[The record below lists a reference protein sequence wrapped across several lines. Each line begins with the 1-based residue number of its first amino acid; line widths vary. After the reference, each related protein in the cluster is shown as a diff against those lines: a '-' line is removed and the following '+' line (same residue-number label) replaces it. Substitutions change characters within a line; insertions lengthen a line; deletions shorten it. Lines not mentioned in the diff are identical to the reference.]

1 LCSTKLVT
9 DLIVR
14 SARAEDGDGIWGML
28 NPVFAA
34 GETYTVDPDIDRAG
48 ALSYWAGGKK
58 VFVVERNGEL
68 LGTYYIVRN
77 QKGGGSHVCNCG
89 FVTAAAAQGL
99 GVARLMLEH
108 SLETAMADGFRAMQF
123 NFVVSTNTR
132 AVEIWERYGFEIVGR
147 LPEAFHHPRDGYVDA
162 LVMYR
167 KL

>member
-1 LCSTKLVT
+1 MT
-9 DLIVR
+9 DLLVR
-14 SARAEDGDGIWGML
+14 PADPGDADAIWSML
-28 NPVFAA
+28 QPVFTA
-34 GETYTVDPDIDRAG
+34 GETYTVDPGIGRDG
-48 ALSYWAGGKK
+48 ALSYWTTGKK
-58 VFVVERNGEL
+58 VFVVARGNEL
-68 LGTYYIVRN
+68 LGTYYLVRN

-108 SLETAMADGFRAMQF
+108 SLEMAKSDGFRAMQF
-123 NFVVSTNTR
+123 NFVVANNTR
-132 AVEIWERYGFEIVGR
+132 AVEIWQRYGFDIVGR